1 MQEHL
6 HHIVA
11 KIKKIELSIR
21 RNVFNELKGNYR
33 SFFKGSG
40 LEFTALREY
49 QYGDDVR
56 YIDWM
61 ASAKGHGV
69 FLKEYK
75 EERELSVYILLDM
88 SASMAYPSMQKWQTA
103 REIAAVLM
111 WLSLRERCE
120 VTLLGAQTTAPAV
133 FPALRKHHALM
144 AALERLWGYA
154 PAQEDAYF
162 SWQQACR
169 RLRRHSVV
177 IVVSDF
183 IHPLRQFRDLGA
195 LLSFHELYLVH
206 LFDESHYS
214 LPPVGV
220 APAKALEA
228 PVRQYLY
235 FNKKQEQ
242 EAYRRFFEQ
251 RCRHL
256 DALVKRGPARIA
268 HVHTGRPYERA
279 LSQLFIQL

>member
-1 MQEHL
+1 MQESL
-6 HHIVA
+6 YYIVA

-40 LEFTALREY
+40 LEFSALREY

-88 SASMAYPSMQKWQTA
+88 SASMAYPGMCKWVTA

-120 VTLLGAQTTAPAV
+120 VTLLGGQTSTPIV
-133 FPALRKHHALM
+133 LPALRKHHALM
-144 AALERLWGYA
+144 AALEKLWTYT
-154 PAQEDAYF
+154 PVQEDAYF
-162 SWQQACR
+162 SWRQACR

-177 IVVSDF
+177 IVISDF
-183 IHPLRQFRDLGA
+183 IHPQRQFLDLGA

-206 LFDESHYS
+206 LFDESHYC
-214 LPPVGV
+214 LPPLGLVPV
-220 APAKALEA
+220 EATEA
-228 PVRQYLY
+228 PGQWLLP
-235 FNKKQEQ
+235 FNKQES
-242 EAYRRFFEQ
+242 ERYRRFFEQ
-251 RCRHL
+251 RCRQLH
-256 DALVKRGPARIA
+256 ALAKRGPARIA
-268 HVHTGRPYERA
+268 HVHIRRPYERA
-279 LSQLFIQL
+279 LSQLFIQP

>member
-1 MQEHL
+1 MQESL

-21 RNVFNELKGNYR
+21 RSVFNELKGNYR

-88 SASMAYPSMQKWQTA
+88 SASMAYPGILKWEVA
-103 REIAAVLM
+103 REIAAVMM

-120 VTLLGAQTTAPAV
+120 VTLLGGQISTPVV

-144 AALERLWGYA
+144 AALEKLWAHA
-154 PAQEDAYF
+154 PAKEDTYF
-162 SWQQACR
+162 SWRQACR

-177 IVVSDF
+177 IVISDF
-183 IHPLRQFRDLGA
+183 IQPERQFRDLGA
-195 LLSFHELYLVH
+195 LLSFHELYLIH
-206 LFDESHYS
+206 LFDESHYC
-214 LPPVGV
+214 LPPLGI
-220 APAKALEA
+220 APVQATEA
-228 PVRQYLY
+228 PVNRLLH
-235 FNKKQEQ
+235 FNKQQ
-242 EAYRRFFEQ
+242 SDDYHHFFEQ

-256 DALVKRGPARIA
+256 DALAKRGPARIA
-268 HVHTGRPYERA
+268 HVHIRRPYVRL
-279 LSQLFIQL
+279 LSQMFIKP